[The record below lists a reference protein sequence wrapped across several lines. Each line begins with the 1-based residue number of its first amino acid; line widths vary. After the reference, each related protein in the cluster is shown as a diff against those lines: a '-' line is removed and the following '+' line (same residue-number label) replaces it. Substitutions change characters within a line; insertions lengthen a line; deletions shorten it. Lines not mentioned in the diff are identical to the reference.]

1 MKNPNI
7 QYKDTEGNLCD
18 IGSSEDVEKFVGNNQ
33 GQNFVEIFVVRSWGK
48 DKKEKK

>member
-1 MKNPNI
+1 MKNPNL

-18 IGSSEDVEKFVGNNQ
+18 IVSSEDVCKLVEKNE
-33 GQNFVEIFVVRSWGK
+33 GQNFVEIFVVRSCGK